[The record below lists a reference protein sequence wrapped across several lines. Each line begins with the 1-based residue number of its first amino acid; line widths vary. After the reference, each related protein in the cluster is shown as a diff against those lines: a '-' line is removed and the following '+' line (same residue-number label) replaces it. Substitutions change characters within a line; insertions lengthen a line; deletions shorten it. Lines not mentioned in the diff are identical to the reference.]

1 MLPISKYKNEIIET
15 VRNHAFTIVSAE
27 TGSGKST
34 QIPQY
39 LANYYSQI
47 VVTEPRIMAAKTLAK
62 RVSEEMKVTLGQEVG
77 YRTAYDKCSSKDS
90 KILYCTDGLQLIR
103 TIFSE
108 DNEKEN
114 VLIIDEVHE
123 WNLNIETLIAW
134 CKFMREKWNTKV
146 VIMSATLDT
155 DMLANFFGE
164 DVAVLNIPG
173 TLYDVKME
181 ERPKYKLIDTIKEYI
196 NDSKNVLVFVPG
208 KKEISDVI
216 SRLHEDN
223 ATVLPLHGEMDWDD
237 QKKCFEHY
245 ANSKV
250 IVATNVAQTSLTIPD
265 IDIVVDTGE
274 ARVSIAENGIQGL
287 FLEDISQSDIMQR
300 KGRAGRTKDGKY
312 ILCSDISL
320 QYRKDFSVPEIKRSI
335 LDRVVLQLA
344 AIGLDAEKLE
354 FYHQPDVDAIKT
366 AKKELEI
373 IGAIDS
379 DNKVTEMGYKIVKMP
394 VSVQLARMI
403 VEADKYG
410 VTEQV
415 MTIAAIIEMGGL
427 LAKEGNYYDFT
438 SERTSDLLA
447 ELDVWNYLNKMKYID
462 FKMLGIKKKTF
473 FKIKEHIQKLK
484 ETLYGIVEIKN
495 NDDRNAVLKSC
506 LYGLVSHIYV
516 NDGYDR
522 FVGDDGIERNIDKNS
537 CVKSSY
543 FDFARFLI
551 GIPKTIE
558 FKDRWGEKRHM
569 NLISFASRIN
579 GKTIMELV
587 PNAVKSETELHYSK
601 SEDAI
606 EVTEKKTFAGYTLD
620 SERYYDY
627 NHPLYDEL
635 KSEYE
640 SERFSYENINRSE
653 RQMTVEIDGKEF
665 KVDYFGGK
673 ASIFIDAETLYTTKV
688 KNVFLDNGEKV
699 WISSTGMGI
708 FREEL
713 NITALKNAV
722 ENSRLRRIREN
733 KKREY
738 SVLKATKI
746 EEVISNSDK
755 IGKIEL
761 TMDNGGYGD
770 TPVLTYGCI
779 SLKKNTVSFEIIDDE
794 ELANSKT
801 IEALQY
807 LFIKKIEKKYG
818 MNKFSHQEG
827 KKKKVLT
834 DYEKEMKEDFDSLVR
849 EILLNLTIENAKEN
863 LEFLEEYYQEL
874 MRK

>member
-164 DVAVLNIPG
+164 DVEVLNIPG

-216 SRLHEDN
+216 SRLHEEN

-265 IDIVVDTGE
+265 IDVVVDTGE

-320 QYRKDFSVPEIKRSI
+320 QYRKDFSVPEIQRSI

-473 FKIKEHIQKLK
+473 FKIKEAYSEVK
-484 ETLYGIVEIKN
+484 
-495 NDDRNAVLKSC
+495 
-506 LYGLVSHIYV
+506 
-516 NDGYDR
+516 
-522 FVGDDGIERNIDKNS
+522 RNI
-537 CVKSSY
+537 
-543 FDFARFLI
+543 
-551 GIPKTIE
+551 
-558 FKDRWGEKRHM
+558 
-569 NLISFASRIN
+569 
-579 GKTIMELV
+579 
-587 PNAVKSETELHYSK
+587 
-601 SEDAI
+601 
-606 EVTEKKTFAGYTLD
+606 
-620 SERYYDY
+620 
-627 NHPLYDEL
+627 
-635 KSEYE
+635 
-640 SERFSYENINRSE
+640 
-653 RQMTVEIDGKEF
+653 
-665 KVDYFGGK
+665 
-673 ASIFIDAETLYTTKV
+673 
-688 KNVFLDNGEKV
+688 V
-699 WISSTGMGI
+699 WHC
-708 FREEL
+708 R
-713 NITALKNAV
+713 
-722 ENSRLRRIREN
+722 N
-733 KKREY
+733 KK
-738 SVLKATKI
+738 
-746 EEVISNSDK
+746 
-755 IGKIEL
+755 
-761 TMDNGGYGD
+761 
-770 TPVLTYGCI
+770 
-779 SLKKNTVSFEIIDDE
+779 
-794 ELANSKT
+794 
-801 IEALQY
+801 
-807 LFIKKIEKKYG
+807 
-818 MNKFSHQEG
+818 
-827 KKKKVLT
+827 
-834 DYEKEMKEDFDSLVR
+834 
-849 EILLNLTIENAKEN
+849 
-863 LEFLEEYYQEL
+863 
-874 MRK
+874 